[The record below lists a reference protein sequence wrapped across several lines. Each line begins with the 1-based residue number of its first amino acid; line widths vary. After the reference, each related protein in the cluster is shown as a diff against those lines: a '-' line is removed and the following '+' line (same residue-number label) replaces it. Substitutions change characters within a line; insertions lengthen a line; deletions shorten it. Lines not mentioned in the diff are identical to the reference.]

1 MRKNFLDV
9 QGRMVPVHG
18 YVAQREKNCIR
29 LTELADLAEKEG
41 NRAFT
46 ADEREEIDML
56 ERANAI
62 LDVKINGAKNGLVEV
77 TAREARFDAF
87 LREVLSSRRLNEQRL
102 ERTYNHT
109 TASTNADG
117 MIPVTTGDV
126 VEPLEEG
133 LILKAVGL
141 PLYTGL
147 AGSYVIPTI
156 SAIEA
161 SVAGE
166 AVALSDSQIDFGK
179 IQPVPK
185 RVGVTV
191 NLSNQLIN
199 QTEGVA
205 YNIVMS
211 QLPKAMARTL
221 NNRMFTTNTT
231 VTGLYG
237 PFKACAGETA
247 VALSTLT
254 TKALKKAAV
263 HIAFAGQLPTYKE
276 LLAMKGLVL
285 LKGVD
290 PEYMAYVMDEYT
302 KSELEATPRDA
313 GSGKMIVEDGKIA
326 GIPVFCTNFI
336 NTSTDTFIGFGCWGN
351 EPLQQF
357 GDMRMIVDPY
367 SQATSDI
374 TRVTLNADWAMTTL
388 RPEAFILGKCAAASE
403 GTPG

>member
-46 ADEREEIDML
+46 AEEREEIDML

-161 SVAGE
+161 SVQAR
-166 AVALSDSQIDFGK
+166 L
-179 IQPVPK
+179 
-185 RVGVTV
+185 
-191 NLSNQLIN
+191 
-199 QTEGVA
+199 
-205 YNIVMS
+205 
-211 QLPKAMARTL
+211 LP
-221 NNRMFTTNTT
+221 
-231 VTGLYG
+231 
-237 PFKACAGETA
+237 
-247 VALSTLT
+247 
-254 TKALKKAAV
+254 
-263 HIAFAGQLPTYKE
+263 
-276 LLAMKGLVL
+276 
-285 LKGVD
+285 
-290 PEYMAYVMDEYT
+290 
-302 KSELEATPRDA
+302 
-313 GSGKMIVEDGKIA
+313 
-326 GIPVFCTNFI
+326 
-336 NTSTDTFIGFGCWGN
+336 
-351 EPLQQF
+351 
-357 GDMRMIVDPY
+357 
-367 SQATSDI
+367 
-374 TRVTLNADWAMTTL
+374 
-388 RPEAFILGKCAAASE
+388 
-403 GTPG
+403 